1 MKGVHAINI
10 NLNMYHAV
18 ALGAVM
24 YWAGT
29 AITKRCAVLRRF
41 CIPAPLV
48 GGLVFSVF
56 NTTLHASGLPTFTM
70 NNTLE
75 TVFMTMFFATIG
87 FTVSIPML
95 VKGGKAVLTLLVAS
109 IIMVVLQDILGPL
122 SMLAM
127 GQNPLYGLGC
137 GSISMVGG
145 PGTAAAI
152 GPDLEAAG
160 AVGACA
166 VSIAAA
172 TFGMVAG
179 SAFGGP
185 IARRLIYKY
194 NLQPSAVHAEEETGQ
209 EDERFTTTGTR
220 FIKGFF
226 MILLSVGSGNLV
238 SAIITDFCGFS
249 FPAYIGAMLVAM
261 VIRNVADAAG
271 TEHPGAEIDIMGNM
285 FLSIFLSMALCGLK
299 LWHLVDLALPMII
312 CLGLQ
317 VVLMYLYANF
327 VVFRVMGKDY
337 DAAVMTGGFVG
348 FGLGSTPN
356 AVANMQ
362 ALTDRH
368 GPSPE
373 AFFVVPMVGSLF
385 IDFFNAAIIAFNIG
399 FWS

>member
-1 MKGVHAINI
+1 MEIS
-10 NLNMYHAV
+10 LNMYHAV

-29 AITKRCAVLRRF
+29 AFTKRCAVLRKF

-48 GGLVFSVF
+48 GGLVFAVF
-56 NTTLHASGLPTFTM
+56 NTILYASGSSTFTM
-70 NNTLE
+70 DNTLE

-95 VKGGKAVLTLLVAS
+95 AKGGKSVLMLLAVS
-109 IIMVVLQDILGPL
+109 IVMVIFQDVLGAV
-122 SMLAM
+122 SMLVM
-127 GQNPLYGLGC
+127 GKNPLYGLGC

-185 IARRLIYKY
+185 IAKRLIYKY
-194 NLQPSAVHAEEETGQ
+194 DLRPSTVQTAEETIQNNG
-209 EDERFTTTGTR
+209 RFTTTGAR

-226 MILLSVGSGNLV
+226 MILLAVGAGNLV
-238 SAIITDFCGFS
+238 STAITGFCGFS

-261 VIRNVADAAG
+261 VIRNVADAADM
-271 TEHPGAEIDIMGNM
+271 EYPDVEIDVMGNM

-299 LWHLVDLALPMII
+299 LWQLVDLAFPMVV
-312 CLGLQ
+312 CLALQ
-317 VVLMYLYANF
+317 VVLMYVYATL
-327 VVFRVMGKDY
+327 VVFRLMGKDY
-337 DAAVMTGGFVG
+337 DAAIMTGGFVG

-362 ALTDRH
+362 ALTGRY
-368 GPSPE
+368 GPSPA
-373 AFFVVPMVGSLF
+373 AFFAVPMVGSLF